1 MQKKLIAV
9 AVAGVVVAP
18 LAHADEHETLS
29 MYGRINSTLDFTEAA
44 NGDETQDMES
54 GTSRF
59 GIRGNVDLGNGMSAI
74 GHYEF
79 STTSDND
86 NESSTF
92 SDIDNDGVND
102 NTGGSGIGR
111 RLSYVG
117 VSGAFGTLT
126 LGQQWSAYFSASGN
140 LSQNYHNGPAPI
152 GPARTGNTIQYTN
165 SLGPVSFELD
175 ARVDDAGDGDGGNG
189 YGASATLTPM
199 AGAFVALGIDS
210 REDDNVMHTVAAG
223 GATFG
228 PVNFVV
234 GAEQMEDDTKGMEEE
249 QTNLVVGGGLAVNDN
264 LSLLLSYGVIEDDKS
279 DAEYSEVTFGATYVF
294 APGFKV
300 YGEFTSP
307 DTDDSTMALTQQAED
322 TMRVGV
328 QIDF

>member
-9 AVAGVVVAP
+9 AVAGVVAAP

-29 MYGRINSTLDFTEAA
+29 MYGRINSTLDFTEDAA
-44 NGDETQDMES
+44 GDETQNMGK

-86 NESSTF
+86 NST
-92 SDIDNDGVND
+92 G
-102 NTGGSGIGR
+102 GGSGIGR

-117 VSGAFGTLT
+117 VSGAFGTVT

-140 LSQNYHNGPAPI
+140 LSQNYHKGPAPI
-152 GPARTGNTIQYTN
+152 GPSRTGNTIQYTN

-175 ARVDDAGDGDGGNG
+175 ARVDDEGDGDGGNG

-199 AGAFVALGIDS
+199 AGAFIALGIDS
-210 REDDNVMHTVAAG
+210 EEDADIMHTVAAG
-223 GATFG
+223 GAAFG

-234 GAEQMEDDTKGMEEE
+234 GAEQMENDATKDE

-307 DTDDSTMALTQQAED
+307 DTDDSTTTLTQQSED
-322 TMRVGV
+322 TMLVGV